1 MQLKSKGKYAMNGKS
16 YFLDTNTIIQL
27 LKGNP
32 SLIEILQEADYIAC
46 SIISTLEY
54 LCFEGLSQHDITLF
68 NSLLK
73 KIEVIELTTANEQL
87 IHHIINLRKEKNIKL
102 PDAIITGSSQ
112 YKECILLTADKKL
125 FNTVKET
132 ALSYQVI

>member
-1 MQLKSKGKYAMNGKS
+1 MNGKS

-32 SLIEILQEADYIAC
+32 SLINILQEADYIAC

-54 LCFEGLSQHDITLF
+54 LCFEGLSKHDIGLF

-73 KIEVIELTTANEQL
+73 KIEVIELTTVDEQL
-87 IHHIINLRKEKNIKL
+87 IQHIINLRREKNIKL
-102 PDAIITGSSQ
+102 PDAIITGSCQ
-112 YKECILLTADKKL
+112 FKECILLTADKKL
-125 FNTVKET
+125 LNAVKDIT
-132 ALSYQVI
+132 LSYQVI